1 MYFTGWGLLKYGY
14 RNPTGFR
21 RWVKVAKSG
30 GLCYAYVMGTWKSKN
45 RHKYLLQY
53 HIIFVCKYRK
63 KLLMSKQISDD
74 IKQFSYEICQKHKAV
89 IRYMETDQD
98 HIHYMI
104 ETEPAMSISKIVNLM
119 KSYTTYHIWE
129 KYPNYLRKHFRK
141 EHTFWT
147 DGYFACSVGSVS
159 EEMLR
164 KYIEN
169 QG

>member
-1 MYFTGWGLLKYGY
+1 MWTNETLGGGGSYNKEPPLFFCVENEDVLIFLKEGY

-21 RWVKVAKSG
+21 RWVKVAGSG
-30 GLCYAYVMGTWKSKN
+30 GLCYTCVMGTWKSKN

-74 IKQFSYEICQKHKAV
+74 IKQFSYEICQKHKV
-89 IRYMETDQD
+89 IIRYMETD
-98 HIHYMI
+98 
-104 ETEPAMSISKIVNLM
+104 
-119 KSYTTYHIWE
+119 
-129 KYPNYLRKHFRK
+129 K

-147 DGYFACSVGSVS
+147 DGYFVCSVGNVS
-159 EEMLR
+159 EEMPR

>member
-1 MYFTGWGLLKYGY
+1 M
-14 RNPTGFR
+14 
-21 RWVKVAKSG
+21 
-30 GLCYAYVMGTWKSKN
+30 
-45 RHKYLLQY
+45 KYLGNKVGNGLALGKVY
-53 HIIFVCKYRK
+53 IINTKIPELKEKRLATLEELTKEKEELKEVLDSVVKDYEE
-63 KLLMSKQISDD
+63 LEINVVSDD